1 MLNKKFLIDI
11 TREVL
16 NHAQQ
21 ENLRKL
27 EQISL
32 LADNWDGNGSK
43 AFDKQLIAK
52 VKDLIGV
59 LDVQPEIF
67 PLSYGSIQMEYEKE
81 DDSYLEIEINLNDTW
96 DVFELN
102 ENGEESAFSVAADAE
117 VVNKVAK
124 DFMQSPK
131 ENTISLI
138 EPTLLVQYL
147 MSKGWKTFPRKRQDI
162 KVLQIK
168 KADGSFFQVTIPL
181 SRALSDYG
189 EALSIALETVAEA
202 ENMDKKQ
209 LIEKLISPKVNNS
222 AIE

>member
-16 NHAQQ
+16 NHTQQ

-138 EPTLLVQYL
+138 EPTLLMQYL
-147 MSKGWKTFPRKRQDI
+147 MSKGWKIFPRKRQDI

-202 ENMDKKQ
+202 EDMDKKQ
-209 LIEKLISPKVNNS
+209 LIAKLISPTVNNS

>member
-16 NHAQQ
+16 NHTQQ
-21 ENLRKL
+21 KNLRKL

-102 ENGEESAFSVAADAE
+102 ESGEESAFSVAADAE

-138 EPTLLVQYL
+138 EPTLLMQYL
-147 MSKGWKTFPRKRQDI
+147 MSKGWKIFPRKRQDI

-202 ENMDKKQ
+202 EDMDKKQ
-209 LIEKLISPKVNNS
+209 LIEKLISPTVNNS

>member
-181 SRALSDYG
+181 SRALSDFG
-189 EALSIALETVAEA
+189 EALSMALETVAEA

-209 LIEKLISPKVNNS
+209 LIAKLISSTVNNS

>member
-32 LADNWDGNGSK
+32 LTDNWNGNGAK
-43 AFDKQLIAK
+43 AFDKQLVAK
-52 VKDLIGV
+52 VKDLIGA
-59 LDVQPEIF
+59 LGVQPEIF
-67 PLSYGSIQMEYEKE
+67 PLSYGSIQMEYTKE
-81 DDSYLEIEINLNDTW
+81 DGSYLEFEINLNDTW
-96 DVFELN
+96 NAFEVN

-117 VVNKVAK
+117 AVNKIAK
-124 DFMQSPK
+124 NFMQNPK

-147 MSKGWKTFPRKRQDI
+147 MSKGWKIFPRKRQDI
-162 KVLQIK
+162 KVLQIRK
-168 KADGSFFQVTIPL
+168 SDGSFFQVTIPL
-181 SRALSDYG
+181 SRALSDYD

-209 LIEKLISPKVNNS
+209 LIAKLISPTVNNS

>member
-32 LADNWDGNGSK
+32 LADNWDGNGAK
-43 AFDKQLIAK
+43 AFDKQLVAK
-52 VKDLIGV
+52 VKDLIGA
-59 LDVQPEIF
+59 LGVQPEIF
-67 PLSYGSIQMEYEKE
+67 PLSYGSIQMEYTKE
-81 DDSYLEIEINLNDTW
+81 DGSYLEFEINLNDAW

-117 VVNKVAK
+117 AINKVAK

-147 MSKGWKTFPRKRQDI
+147 MSKGWKIFPRKRQDI

-189 EALSIALETVAEA
+189 EALSIALKTAAEA
-202 ENMDKKQ
+202 EDMDKKQ
-209 LIEKLISPKVNNS
+209 LIAKLISPTVNNS

>member
-1 MLNKKFLIDI
+1 MENLM
-11 TREVL
+11 
-16 NHAQQ
+16 Q

-32 LADNWDGNGSK
+32 LTDNWNGNGSK

-147 MSKGWKTFPRKRQDI
+147 MSKGWKIFPRKRQDI

-209 LIEKLISPKVNNS
+209 LIAKLISPTVNNS

>member
-1 MLNKKFLIDI
+1 MENLM
-11 TREVL
+11 
-16 NHAQQ
+16 Q

-32 LADNWDGNGSK
+32 LADNWDGNGAK
-43 AFDKQLIAK
+43 AFDKQLVAK
-52 VKDLIGV
+52 VKDLIGA
-59 LDVQPEIF
+59 LGVQPEIF
-67 PLSYGSIQMEYEKE
+67 PLSYGSIQMEYTKE
-81 DDSYLEIEINLNDTW
+81 DGSYLEFEINLNDTW

-138 EPTLLVQYL
+138 EPTLLMQYL
-147 MSKGWKTFPRKRQDI
+147 MSKGWKIFPRKRQDI

-202 ENMDKKQ
+202 EDMDKKQ
-209 LIEKLISPKVNNS
+209 LIAKLISPTVNNS

>member
-96 DVFELN
+96 DAFEVN
-102 ENGEESAFSVAADAE
+102 ENGEESLFSIVTNAE
-117 VVNKVAK
+117 AINKVAK

-189 EALSIALETVAEA
+189 EALSIALETVAET

-209 LIEKLISPKVNNS
+209 LIAKLISPTVNNS

>member
-52 VKDLIGV
+52 TKDLIGV

-67 PLSYGSIQMEYEKE
+67 PLPYGSIQMEYEKE

-96 DVFELN
+96 DVFEVN

-138 EPTLLVQYL
+138 EPTLLMQYL
-147 MSKGWKTFPRKRQDI
+147 MSKGWKIFPRKRQDI

-202 ENMDKKQ
+202 EDMDKKQ
-209 LIEKLISPKVNNS
+209 LIAKLISPTVNNS

>member
-27 EQISL
+27 EQIASL
-32 LADNWDGNGSK
+32 TDNWDENGAK
-43 AFDKQLIAK
+43 AFDKQLVVK
-52 VKDLIGV
+52 VKDLIDALG
-59 LDVQPEIF
+59 VQPEIF
-67 PLSYGSIQMEYEKE
+67 PLSYGSIQMEYTKE
-81 DDSYLEIEINLNDTW
+81 DGSYLEFEINLNDTW
-96 DVFELN
+96 DAFEVN

-117 VVNKVAK
+117 AINKVAK
-124 DFMQSPK
+124 DFMQNPK
-131 ENTISLI
+131 ENTINRI

-147 MSKGWKTFPRKRQDI
+147 MNKGWKIFPRKRQDI

-181 SRALSDYG
+181 SRALSDYS
-189 EALSIALETVAEA
+189 EALSVALETVAEA
-202 ENMDKKQ
+202 EDMDRKQ
-209 LIEKLISPKVNNS
+209 LIAKLISPIVNNS

>member
-1 MLNKKFLIDI
+1 M
-11 TREVL
+11 
-16 NHAQQ
+16 
-21 ENLRKL
+21 

-32 LADNWDGNGSK
+32 LADNWDGNGAK
-43 AFDKQLIAK
+43 AFDKQLVAK
-52 VKDLIGV
+52 VKDLIGT
-59 LDVQPEIF
+59 LGVQPEIF
-67 PLSYGSIQMEYEKE
+67 PLSY
-81 DDSYLEIEINLNDTW
+81 NTW
-96 DVFELN
+96 NAFEVN

-117 VVNKVAK
+117 AVNKVAK

-131 ENTISLI
+131 ENIISLI

-147 MSKGWKTFPRKRQDI
+147 MSKGWKIFPRKRQDI

-209 LIEKLISPKVNNS
+209 LIAKLISSTVNNS

>member
-32 LADNWDGNGSK
+32 LADNWDGNGAK
-43 AFDKQLIAK
+43 AFDKQLVAK
-52 VKDLIGV
+52 VKDLIGA
-59 LDVQPEIF
+59 LGVQPEIF
-67 PLSYGSIQMEYEKE
+67 PLSYGSIQMEYTKE
-81 DDSYLEIEINLNDTW
+81 DGSYLEFEINLNDTW
-96 DVFELN
+96 DTFEVN

-138 EPTLLVQYL
+138 EPTLLMQYL
-147 MSKGWKTFPRKRQDI
+147 MSKGWKIFPRKRQDI

-202 ENMDKKQ
+202 EDMDKKQ
-209 LIEKLISPKVNNS
+209 LIAKLISPTVNNS

>member
-1 MLNKKFLIDI
+1 MENLM
-11 TREVL
+11 
-16 NHAQQ
+16 Q

-32 LADNWDGNGSK
+32 LTDNWNENGSK

-147 MSKGWKTFPRKRQDI
+147 MSKGWKIFPRKRQDI

>member
-32 LADNWDGNGSK
+32 LADNWDGNEAK
-43 AFDKQLIAK
+43 AFDKQLVAK
-52 VKDLIGV
+52 VKDLIGA
-59 LDVQPEIF
+59 LGVQPEIF
-67 PLSYGSIQMEYEKE
+67 PLSYGSIQMEYTKE
-81 DDSYLEIEINLNDTW
+81 DGSYLEFEINLNDTW
-96 DVFELN
+96 DAFELN

-117 VVNKVAK
+117 AVNKVAK
-124 DFMQSPK
+124 NFMQSPK

-138 EPTLLVQYL
+138 GPTLLVQYL
-147 MSKGWKTFPRKRQDI
+147 MSKGWKIFPRKRQDI

-181 SRALSDYG
+181 SRALLDYG

-209 LIEKLISPKVNNS
+209 LIEKLISPTVNNS

>member
-1 MLNKKFLIDI
+1 M
-11 TREVL
+11 
-16 NHAQQ
+16 Q

-32 LADNWDGNGSK
+32 LADNWDGNGAK

-147 MSKGWKTFPRKRQDI
+147 MSKGWKIFPRKRQDI

-189 EALSIALETVAEA
+189 EALSFALETVAEA
-202 ENMDKKQ
+202 EDMDKKQ
-209 LIEKLISPKVNNS
+209 LIAKLISPTVNNS

>member
-1 MLNKKFLIDI
+1 M
-11 TREVL
+11 
-16 NHAQQ
+16 
-21 ENLRKL
+21 

-32 LADNWDGNGSK
+32 LADNWDGNGAK
-43 AFDKQLIAK
+43 AFDKQLVAK

-81 DDSYLEIEINLNDTW
+81 DGSYLEIEINLNDTW
-96 DVFELN
+96 DTFEVN

-147 MSKGWKTFPRKRQDI
+147 MSKGWKIFPRKRQDI

-202 ENMDKKQ
+202 EDMDKKQ
-209 LIEKLISPKVNNS
+209 LIAKLISPTVNNS

>member
-32 LADNWDGNGSK
+32 LTDNWNGNGAK
-43 AFDKQLIAK
+43 AFDKQLVAK
-52 VKDLIGV
+52 VKDLIGA
-59 LDVQPEIF
+59 LGVQPEIF
-67 PLSYGSIQMEYEKE
+67 PLSYGSIQMEYTKE
-81 DDSYLEIEINLNDTW
+81 DGSYLEFEINLNDTW
-96 DVFELN
+96 NAFEVN

-117 VVNKVAK
+117 AVNKIAK
-124 DFMQSPK
+124 DFMQSSK

-147 MSKGWKTFPRKRQDI
+147 MSKGWKIFPRKRQNI

-202 ENMDKKQ
+202 ENMDTKQ
-209 LIEKLISPKVNNS
+209 LIAKLISLTVNNS

>member
-81 DDSYLEIEINLNDTW
+81 VDSYLEIEINLNDTW

-147 MSKGWKTFPRKRQDI
+147 MSKGWKIFPRKRQDI

-209 LIEKLISPKVNNS
+209 LIEKLISPTVNNS

>member
-147 MSKGWKTFPRKRQDI
+147 MSKEWKIFPRKRQDI

-209 LIEKLISPKVNNS
+209 LIAKLISPTVNNS

>member
-32 LADNWDGNGSK
+32 LADNWDGNGAK
-43 AFDKQLIAK
+43 AFDKQLVAK
-52 VKDLIGV
+52 VKDLIGA
-59 LDVQPEIF
+59 LGVQPEIF
-67 PLSYGSIQMEYEKE
+67 PLSYGSIQMEYTKE
-81 DDSYLEIEINLNDTW
+81 DGSYLEFEINLNDTW

-102 ENGEESAFSVAADAE
+102 ENGEESVFSVAADAE
-117 VVNKVAK
+117 AINKVAK

-131 ENTISLI
+131 ENIISLI

-147 MSKGWKTFPRKRQDI
+147 MSKGWKIFPRKRQDI

-202 ENMDKKQ
+202 EDMDKKQ
-209 LIEKLISPKVNNS
+209 LIAKLISPTVNNS

>member
-147 MSKGWKTFPRKRQDI
+147 MSKGWKIFPRKRQDI

-181 SRALSDYG
+181 SRVLSDYG

-209 LIEKLISPKVNNS
+209 LIAKLISPTVNNS

>member
-1 MLNKKFLIDI
+1 MENLM
-11 TREVL
+11 
-16 NHAQQ
+16 Q

-27 EQISL
+27 EQVASL
-32 LADNWDGNGSK
+32 TDNWDGNGAK
-43 AFDKQLIAK
+43 AFDKQLIAR
-52 VKDLIGV
+52 VKDLIGA

-81 DDSYLEIEINLNDTW
+81 DGSYLEIEINLNDIW

-102 ENGEESAFSVAADAE
+102 ENGEKSLFSIAADAE
-117 VVNKVAK
+117 AINKVAK
-124 DFMQSPK
+124 DFMQSSK
-131 ENTISLI
+131 ENTINRI

-147 MSKGWKTFPRKRQDI
+147 MSKGWKIFPRKRQDI
-162 KVLQIK
+162 KVFQIK

-181 SRALSDYG
+181 LRALSDYS

-202 ENMDKKQ
+202 EDMDTKQ
-209 LIEKLISPKVNNS
+209 LIAKLISPTVNNS

>member
-32 LADNWDGNGSK
+32 LADNWDGNGAK
-43 AFDKQLIAK
+43 AFDKQLVAK
-52 VKDLIGV
+52 VKDLIGA
-59 LDVQPEIF
+59 LGVQPEIF
-67 PLSYGSIQMEYEKE
+67 PLSYGSIQMEYTKE
-81 DDSYLEIEINLNDTW
+81 DGSYLEFEINLNDTW
-96 DVFELN
+96 DAFELN

-117 VVNKVAK
+117 AVNKVAK
-124 DFMQSPK
+124 KFMQSPK

-138 EPTLLVQYL
+138 GPTLLVQYL
-147 MSKGWKTFPRKRQDI
+147 MSKGWKIFPRKRQDI

-181 SRALSDYG
+181 SKTLSDYS
-189 EALSIALETVAEA
+189 EALSVALETVAEA
-202 ENMDKKQ
+202 EDMDKKQ
-209 LIEKLISPKVNNS
+209 LIEKLISPTVNNS

>member
-1 MLNKKFLIDI
+1 MENLM
-11 TREVL
+11 
-16 NHAQQ
+16 Q

-32 LADNWDGNGSK
+32 LTDNWNENGAK

-147 MSKGWKTFPRKRQDI
+147 MSKGWKIFPRKRQDI

-189 EALSIALETVAEA
+189 EALSIALETVAET

-209 LIEKLISPKVNNS
+209 LIAKLISPTVNNS

>member
-1 MLNKKFLIDI
+1 MERNY
-11 TREVL
+11 EVVKSEEL
-16 NHAQQ
+16 STQYDERYVVISKETGETLDDAQGYGYKSV
-21 ENLRKL
+21 RK
-27 EQISL
+27 
-32 LADNWDGNGSK
+32 AY
-43 AFDKQLIAK
+43 AA
-52 VKDLIGV
+52 
-59 LDVQPEIF
+59 
-67 PLSYGSIQMEYEKE
+67 YGSIQMEYTKE
-81 DDSYLEIEINLNDTW
+81 DGSYLEFEINLNDTW
-96 DVFELN
+96 DTFEVN

-147 MSKGWKTFPRKRQDI
+147 MSKGWKIFPRKRQDI

-209 LIEKLISPKVNNS
+209 LIEKLISPTVNNS

>member
-16 NHAQQ
+16 NHTQQ
-21 ENLRKL
+21 KNLRKL

-52 VKDLIGV
+52 AKDLIGV

-102 ENGEESAFSVAADAE
+102 ESGEESAFSVAADAE

-138 EPTLLVQYL
+138 EPTLLMQYL
-147 MSKGWKTFPRKRQDI
+147 MSKGWKIFPRKRQDI

-189 EALSIALETVAEA
+189 KALSIALETVAEA
-202 ENMDKKQ
+202 EDMDKKQ
-209 LIEKLISPKVNNS
+209 LIEKLISPTVNNS

>member
-32 LADNWDGNGSK
+32 LADNWDGNGAK

-59 LDVQPEIF
+59 LDIQPEIF

-147 MSKGWKTFPRKRQDI
+147 MSKGWKIFPRKRQDI

-209 LIEKLISPKVNNS
+209 LIAKLISPTVNNS

>member
-16 NHAQQ
+16 NHTQQ

-59 LDVQPEIF
+59 LDVQPEII

-102 ENGEESAFSVAADAE
+102 ENGEESVFSVAADAE
-117 VVNKVAK
+117 AINKVAK

-138 EPTLLVQYL
+138 EPTLLMQYL
-147 MSKGWKTFPRKRQDI
+147 MSKGWKIFPRKRQDI

-202 ENMDKKQ
+202 EDMDKKQ
-209 LIEKLISPKVNNS
+209 LIAKLISPTVNNS

>member
-16 NHAQQ
+16 NHTQQ

-138 EPTLLVQYL
+138 EPTLLMQYL
-147 MSKGWKTFPRKRQDI
+147 MSKGWKIFPRKRQDI

-202 ENMDKKQ
+202 EDMDKKQ
-209 LIEKLISPKVNNS
+209 LIEKLISPTVNNS

>member
-16 NHAQQ
+16 NHTQQ

-32 LADNWDGNGSK
+32 LTDNWNGNGAK

-52 VKDLIGV
+52 TKDLIGV

-67 PLSYGSIQMEYEKE
+67 PLSYGSIQMEYTKE
-81 DDSYLEIEINLNDTW
+81 DGSYLEFEINLNDTW
-96 DVFELN
+96 DAFELN

-117 VVNKVAK
+117 AVNKVAK
-124 DFMQSPK
+124 NFMQSPK

-138 EPTLLVQYL
+138 GPTLLVQYL
-147 MSKGWKTFPRKRQDI
+147 MSKGWKIFPRKRQDI

-209 LIEKLISPKVNNS
+209 LIEKLISPTVNNS